1 MAGSAVYCDFW
12 YCERL
17 RDMHHPESRQWRVR
31 NLASSKEEEKRA
43 FLRGIKHGYAITGGA
58 GLAWYSARGW
68 LLNLYPMGFRP
79 QEDWRLLFEYNG
91 PLKPWRREPLRI
103 WHVGKLTPDDV
114 RSRKSSGGTFIA
126 LTFRFQAR
134 SREQLD
140 ALYTDLNA
148 NEHILMV
155 L

>member
-1 MAGSAVYCDFW
+1 MVVPNDDTESLMEFPCDF
-12 YCERL
+12 
-17 RDMHHPESRQWRVR
+17 
-31 NLASSKEEEKRA
+31 
-43 FLRGIKHGYAITGGA
+43 
-58 GLAWYSARGW
+58 
-68 LLNLYPMGFRP
+68 
-79 QEDWRLLFEYNG
+79 
-91 PLKPWRREPLRI
+91 PLKVMGKDNEEFHTSAYAVVQR
-103 WHVGKLTPDDV
+103 HVGKLTPDDV

-148 NEHILMV
+148 NEYILMV